1 MTATYYFTL
10 TDYGSERIAQAH
22 GQAEIILVN
31 LVLGDA
37 NGLPYDPISKKT
49 RTSLVNQRASVPVQS
64 VVVNGSIARVTATI
78 DLSIGGFNIHELGL
92 TDSTGKLVY
101 IGNYHGGFKPVLA
114 NGASGELVLLIDIKA
129 DAGSQVLIQVD
140 PTIVTANKQWVLDNF
155 VKLTT
160 YNAHVTQNQLEH
172 NNLAALVTAE
182 AQARA
187 QADNQQSASLSQHA
201 TLNMLEHNNLLSL
214 ISTEAQVRQ
223 DQFNS
228 VSTTLSNMFKAMY
241 PVGSWHGSNSTSYNP
256 ATAFAPFF
264 GYPTTWYLWPYVPA
278 GVANT
283 SAALGQ
289 IIVLE
294 AGNHVQAATT
304 RIWERLPDGAS
315 PPSYTLTASSST
327 VDEGS
332 QVTFTLSTT
341 GLAQGTQVAWNITG
355 IQTTDISPNVMT
367 GNFVL
372 GSDGSATHTILLVAD
387 KSTEGTE
394 TLKFSL
400 TYIADKFV
408 NVTINDTSFLL
419 ERYIEYF
426 FPDTYDVV
434 VKPNETIEVVLLG
447 GSGSGGGLY
456 QQNDVNAPRPIAHA
470 GSATLLI
477 NFNSGAM
484 ARATGG
490 SYGVAGIWDNTGQ
503 VFNGSGGYGGTTS
516 IESSVT
522 EGEITLI
529 SRADGEYGKQ
539 TLADHTGGAAAI
551 LTDRHGGEG
560 MSYATQSNPPL
571 YGFGGGGGGGGYIK
585 FKYKNTSPVSTRTL
599 TLIVGEGGAGA
610 ILGVPPQ
617 QHESGSGSNGF
628 ATVHWNKP

>member
-1 MTATYYFTL
+1 MTATYYVTL
-10 TDYGSERIAQAH
+10 TDHGSERIAQAH

-37 NGLPYDPISKKT
+37 NGLPYDPISKKN
-49 RTSLVNQRASVPVQS
+49 RTALVNQRASVPVQS
-64 VVVNGSIARVTATI
+64 VVIDGNVARVTATI
-78 DLSIGGFNIHELGL
+78 NSSIGGFNIHELGL

-140 PTIVTANKQWVLDNF
+140 PTVVTANKQWVLDNF

-160 YNAHVTQNQLEH
+160 YNAHVMQNQ
-172 NNLAALVTAE
+172 
-182 AQARA
+182 
-187 QADNQQSASLSQHA
+187 
-201 TLNMLEHNNLLSL
+201 LEHNNLLSL
-214 ISTEAQVRQ
+214 ISNEAQLRQ

-241 PVGSWHGSNSTSYNP
+241 PVGSWHGSNSAGYNP

-289 IIVLE
+289 IIALE
-294 AGNHVQAATT
+294 AGNDVQAATT

-315 PPSYTLTASSST
+315 PPGYTLTASSST

-355 IQTTDISPNVMT
+355 IQATDISPNAMT

-372 GSDGSATHTILLVAD
+372 GSDGSATHTITLNED
-387 KSTEGTE
+387 KTSEGTE

-400 TYIADKFV
+400 TYIAGKFV
-408 NVTINDTSFLL
+408 NVIINDTSFLL
-419 ERYIEYF
+419 ERYVEYF

>member
-1 MTATYYFTL
+1 MTATYYITL
-10 TDYGSERIAQAH
+10 TDHGSERIAQAH
-22 GQAEIILVN
+22 GQAQITLLN

-37 NGLPYDPISKKT
+37 NGLPYDPISNKN
-49 RTSLVNQRASVPVQS
+49 RTALVNQRASVPVQS
-64 VVVNGSIARVTATI
+64 VVIDADIAHVTATI
-78 DLSIGGFNIHELGL
+78 DSSIGGFNIHELGL
-92 TDSTGKLVY
+92 TDSTGKLAY

-140 PTIVTANKQWVLDNF
+140 PAVVTANKQWVLDNF

-160 YNAHVTQNQLEH
+160 YNAHVTQNQ
-172 NNLAALVTAE
+172 
-182 AQARA
+182 
-187 QADNQQSASLSQHA
+187 
-201 TLNMLEHNNLLSL
+201 LEHNNLLSL

-264 GYPTTWYLWPYVPA
+264 GYQTTWYLWPYVPA

-289 IIVLE
+289 IIALE
-294 AGNHVQAATT
+294 AGNDVQAATT

-372 GSDGSATHTILLVAD
+372 GSDGSATHTITLNED
-387 KSTEGTE
+387 KTSEGTE

-400 TYIADKFV
+400 TYIAGKFV
-408 NVTINDTSFLL
+408 NVIINDTSFLL
-419 ERYIEYF
+419 ERYVEYF

>member
-1 MTATYYFTL
+1 MHRIDSINARNNQNGTGKKGFHDNADLSGQDATYVTPAWCNAQQEEIANVIESSGIALNKDDNSQLLKALDKRTSTL
-10 TDYGSERIAQAH
+10 AQAIWH
-22 GQAEIILVN
+22 
-31 LVLGDA
+31 
-37 NGLPYDPISKKT
+37 
-49 RTSLVNQRASVPVQS
+49 
-64 VVVNGSIARVTATI
+64 
-78 DLSIGGFNIHELGL
+78 
-92 TDSTGKLVY
+92 
-101 IGNYHGGFKPVLA
+101 
-114 NGASGELVLLIDIKA
+114 
-129 DAGSQVLIQVD
+129 VD
-140 PTIVTANKQWVLDNF
+140 
-155 VKLTT
+155 
-160 YNAHVTQNQLEH
+160 
-172 NNLAALVTAE
+172 
-182 AQARA
+182 
-187 QADNQQSASLSQHA
+187 
-201 TLNMLEHNNLLSL
+201 
-214 ISTEAQVRQ
+214 
-223 DQFNS
+223 
-228 VSTTLSNMFKAMY
+228 
-241 PVGSWHGSNSTSYNP
+241 SWHGTNSTSYNP
-256 ATAFAPFF
+256 ATALAPFF
-264 GYPTTWYLWPYVPA
+264 GYETTWYLWPYVPA

-289 IIVLE
+289 FITLQN
-294 AGNHVQAATT
+294 GNGTQAATT
-304 RIWERLPDGAS
+304 RIWQRLPDGAS
-315 PPSYTLTASSST
+315 PPSYSLTASQTT
-327 VDEGS
+327 VDEGE
-332 QVTFTLSTT
+332 QITFTLNTT
-341 GLAQGTQVAWNITG
+341 GLAQGTAVDWLILSIPYNG
-355 IQTTDISPNVMT
+355 INASDISPSNMS
-367 GNFVL
+367 
-372 GSDGSATHTILLVAD
+372 GSFIVGADGSATHTITIVAD
-387 KSTEGTE
+387 EATEGTE
-394 TLKFSL
+394 ILQFLLAAFPEKSVS
-400 TYIADKFV
+400 I
-408 NVTINDTSFLL
+408 TINDTSFLL
-419 ERYIEYF
+419 ERYAEYF

-529 SRADGEYGKQ
+529 SSADGQYGKQ
-539 TLADHTGGAAAI
+539 TLEDHTGGLAAI

-585 FKYKNTSPVSTRTL
+585 FKYKNTSSVSTRTL

-617 QHESGSGSNGF
+617 QHESGTGSHGF